1 MMSVFPENG
10 QARDPNANPKPGE
23 AESLEPLPVA
33 ASVPGNEVSITPPPV
48 KKEATPR
55 PSWFPL
61 ESPTEDAR
69 RFVDQ
74 LAARRRRE
82 TGDMLALE
90 MAGVSFAAFQSAALA
105 AERERRAK
113 PKQRL
118 YGMPTCGDAL
128 ND

>member
-1 MMSVFPENG
+1 MNSENG
-10 QARDPNANPKPGE
+10 QVRDPGANLKPAGQ
-23 AESLEPLPVA
+23 ESSEPLPVA
-33 ASVPGNEVSITPPPV
+33 APVPGNEVLTTPPPL
-48 KKEATPR
+48 

-61 ESPTEDAR
+61 ESPTEDSR

-105 AERERRAK
+105 AERERKAK